1 MNSKEYVNQ
10 LFSLEGHVGIVTGAS
25 RGIGMGIAKV
35 LTDAGAKIYNLDRE
49 KRGQDEEITGRMED
63 ICVDLT
69 DREETQE
76 IVRRIAEEEGQ
87 LDFLVNN
94 AGMTYKC
101 LAQDFP
107 SQMYQKIQK
116 LNLETMFELCQICY
130 PYLKESRYTG
140 RILNISSMGAH
151 MGFNGVVP
159 YCITKSGVL
168 GLTRGLAEE
177 WKDAP
182 VLVNSVAPGWCLTKM
197 NEEMFR
203 ENPDRKKAALGK
215 MMLNRFAYPREI
227 GYMMLFLLSQA
238 STYLTG
244 QDFAVDGGALSHGF

>member
-35 LTDAGAKIYNLDRE
+35 LTDAGAKLYNLDRE

-130 PYLKESRYTG
+130 PYIIEA
-140 RILNISSMGAH
+140 ILSISSAQSTD
-151 MGFNGVVP
+151 F
-159 YCITKSGVL
+159 
-168 GLTRGLAEE
+168 R
-177 WKDAP
+177 
-182 VLVNSVAPGWCLTKM
+182 VNLIRRPFPPA
-197 NEEMFR
+197 
-203 ENPDRKKAALGK
+203 
-215 MMLNRFAYPREI
+215 
-227 GYMMLFLLSQA
+227 
-238 STYLTG
+238 
-244 QDFAVDGGALSHGF
+244 

>member
-107 SQMYQKIQK
+107 SQMYQK
-116 LNLETMFELCQICY
+116 
-130 PYLKESRYTG
+130 SR
-140 RILNISSMGAH
+140 S
-151 MGFNGVVP
+151 
-159 YCITKSGVL
+159 
-168 GLTRGLAEE
+168 
-177 WKDAP
+177 
-182 VLVNSVAPGWCLTKM
+182 
-197 NEEMFR
+197 
-203 ENPDRKKAALGK
+203 
-215 MMLNRFAYPREI
+215 
-227 GYMMLFLLSQA
+227 
-238 STYLTG
+238 
-244 QDFAVDGGALSHGF
+244 